1 MSFSL
6 FNVIALCVFASTF
19 HTAKFFKI
27 SLSAELVICE
37 YGAFSRVTVFF
48 ASALDNRRNTFIACG
63 VSCGVNNLPHKP
75 LSMSCRS
82 QTFSNVRK
90 NVITSESTI
99 GNSDFKWAH
108 YCARRLLA
116 SCHYCVS
123 FPSYRS
129 MSHFR
134 RIVSLRSLSS
144 WIWSSISLE
153 FLLPTVYDNGL
164 SRAGLSPPAPSV
176 M

>member
-90 NVITSESTI
+90 NVITLHPNQPLVTVILNEHITARVACWHRAIIASHFHPIVLCPT
-99 GNSDFKWAH
+99 SDA
-108 YCARRLLA
+108 L
-116 SCHYCVS
+116 
-123 FPSYRS
+123 FPS
-129 MSHFR
+129 
-134 RIVSLRSLSS
+134 V
-144 WIWSSISLE
+144 
-153 FLLPTVYDNGL
+153 L
-164 SRAGLSPPAPSV
+164 SRAEFGVQFPSSFFSPRYTIMGCPGRVYLPRPHL
-176 M
+176 